1 MTQRMD
7 SEKVTPIV
15 DSKRDVMVRGGSII
29 LPEEIERALL
39 GHPLVRDAG
48 VFAAPDPVLGQ
59 RVAAVVQLEC
69 DSDETAID
77 SILGAISEQL
87 AEYKMPDLLVAV
99 DAVPRNR
106 LGNIDRQALAA
117 IVLGAP
123 DHLRSE

>member
-7 SEKVTPIV
+7 KVTPIV
-15 DSKRDVMVRGGSII
+15 DSERDVIVRGGSVI

-48 VFAAPDPVLGQ
+48 VFEASDPVLGQ
-59 RVAAVVQLEC
+59 RVAAVVQLEG
-69 DSDETAID
+69 DSDDSAID
-77 SILGAISEQL
+77 RILGAISEQL
-87 AEYKMPDLLVAV
+87 AEYKMPELLVAV

-106 LGNIDRQALAA
+106 LGKIDRQALAA

>member
-7 SEKVTPIV
+7 KMTPIV
-15 DSKRDVMVRGGSII
+15 DSERDVIVRGGSII

-48 VFAAPDPVLGQ
+48 VFGASDPVLGQ
-59 RVAAVVQLEC
+59 RVAAVVQLEG
-69 DSDETAID
+69 DSDDSAID
-77 SILGAISEQL
+77 RILGAISEQL
-87 AEYKMPDLLVAV
+87 AEYKMPELLVAV

-106 LGNIDRQALAA
+106 LGKIDRQALAA